1 MAEYEQIKTEVLVI
15 GGGPAGMEAARVS
28 AIRGHDVT
36 LYEKSHR
43 LGGLLPLAAM
53 VKGAHPEDLNSLID
67 YHARQIKKLGVK
79 IELGKEADPAVV
91 ERLKPDLIILD
102 LYFRGEIRWDLLLE
116 MKAFHP
122 QVPVLIFTGC
132 FPPEDLRVHFADA
145 WVRKSLTFMELKQ
158 KITPLLD
165 GFKEP
170 EPVRE
175 IASAPLA
182 NEWFR
187 RHISWRD
194 SLA

>member
-1 MAEYEQIKTEVLVI
+1 MKRIFIFDAYSSS
-15 GGGPAGMEAARVS
+15 R
-28 AIRGHDVT
+28 D
-36 LYEKSHR
+36 
-43 LGGLLPLAAM
+43 LLCEELAAHGNT
-53 VKGAHPEDLNSLID
+53 VVATGQLEIVRDS
-67 YHARQIKKLGVK
+67 
-79 IELGKEADPAVV
+79 V

-132 FPPEDLRVHFADA
+132 LPPEDLRVHFADA
-145 WVRKSLTFMELKQ
+145 WVRKSLIFKELKQ
-158 KITPLLD
+158 KITPFLD

-182 NEWFR
+182 NEWVR
-187 RHISWRD
+187 RRISWRD